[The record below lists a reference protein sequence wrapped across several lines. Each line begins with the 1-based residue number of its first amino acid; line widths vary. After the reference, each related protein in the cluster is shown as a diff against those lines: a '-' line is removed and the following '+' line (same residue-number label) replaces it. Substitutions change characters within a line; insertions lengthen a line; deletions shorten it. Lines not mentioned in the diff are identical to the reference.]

1 MILCFSIALYLYHKR
16 NRVKSKK
23 NIPDLFFIATEES
36 PASIIIADKDCNI
49 IYVNKQFETMS
60 GYSKDEVIGKK
71 TNILNSGL
79 TIESVYNE
87 LWETINNNKIWN
99 GEFINRRKDGQL
111 YWESAS
117 IVSILN
123 KKDNAPL
130 YIGVKFDITQKKSLE
145 YHNHSYKQAF
155 ELFSTGA
162 DLKEIID
169 SILFGLEEKTPGSI
183 VCSVLLSDN
192 ENNYLKLLSAPS
204 MPDFYKN
211 AINNIQIS
219 EGITSFGTAAY
230 TRNRIIISDIA
241 EIPHQA
247 PHKKLALHAG
257 LRSCWSEPIYGKNNE
272 LLAVLSIYHRKIYT
286 PTEEELSSVNKY
298 LQLISLAIE
307 RYRTIDILRRNEE
320 YYRQLAHYDPLTSL
334 ANNLTFT
341 EQIEHEITLSIK
353 KGRKLAI
360 MFIDLN
366 KFKDINDHFG
376 HTVGD
381 LLLKEV
387 ASRMRHAVRD
397 TDKVYRRSGD
407 EFIILLQ
414 GIKEKN
420 NTLYIAKK
428 IHNSL
433 KNPFY
438 FEGHKISISCS
449 IGISI
454 YPDHGNNSLTLVI
467 NADSAMYQAKAMGA
481 AKTVIHTSAI
491 NL

>member
-1 MILCFSIALYLYHKR
+1 M
-16 NRVKSKK
+16 
-23 NIPDLFFIATEES
+23 
-36 PASIIIADKDCNI
+36 
-49 IYVNKQFETMS
+49 
-60 GYSKDEVIGKK
+60 
-71 TNILNSGL
+71 
-79 TIESVYNE
+79 
-87 LWETINNNKIWN
+87 
-99 GEFINRRKDGQL
+99 
-111 YWESAS
+111 
-117 IVSILN
+117 
-123 KKDNAPL
+123 
-130 YIGVKFDITQKKSLE
+130 
-145 YHNHSYKQAF
+145 
-155 ELFSTGA
+155 
-162 DLKEIID
+162 
-169 SILFGLEEKTPGSI
+169 FGLEEKTPGSI

-192 ENNYLKLLSAPS
+192 ENNYLRLLSAPS

-454 YPDHGNNSLTLVI
+454 YPDHGNDSLTLVI